1 MSEVAL
7 HKEFIAV
14 NGVKLHVVSAGP
26 ADGEPILM
34 LHGFPEFWYG
44 WRHQI
49 DFLAQQGYRVIAP
62 DQRGYNLSDKPR
74 SASDYRI
81 STLAQD
87 IDALIGA
94 LGYEQVNL
102 VGHDWGGAV
111 AWWVATM
118 FPQRLKKLI
127 ILNIPYPS
135 VMKRAFQ
142 SGNFAQLRKSWYM
155 FAFQVPWLPEALAAV
170 NDYRGVAKS
179 IAGTGKPGTFS
190 EADLD
195 LYRAAWRQ
203 PGAMRGMINWYRAMF
218 RQSAGPR
225 REPGQRLRITMPTL
239 LIWGEQDRFLGK
251 ELAQPSIDLC
261 DDGRI
266 VFLPEA
272 THWVQHDE
280 AAEVN
285 RLIQAFVSGT
295 L

>member
-155 FAFQVPWLPEALAAV
+155 FAFQVPWLPEALAAI

-195 LYRAAWRQ
+195 LYRAPWSANLPARAANPVSACASPCPHCSSGANRIASWARNWRS
-203 PGAMRGMINWYRAMF
+203 PASTFAMTDA
-218 RQSAGPR
+218 SSSCR
-225 REPGQRLRITMPTL
+225 RPPTGCSTMKPP
-239 LIWGEQDRFLGK
+239 K
-251 ELAQPSIDLC
+251 
-261 DDGRI
+261 
-266 VFLPEA
+266 
-272 THWVQHDE
+272 
-280 AAEVN
+280 
-285 RLIQAFVSGT
+285 
-295 L
+295 